1 MADGLSDVIWQLEQ
15 RKAAI
20 ERALEALR
28 SLEGGAPAQES
39 SPRKGRMSPE
49 GKQRLIA
56 ALKRRWAARKRA
68 AKRAAKKAA
77 VAGLVA
83 TTPGPTP
90 AKRKGG
96 GVTPEGRRRLA
107 EAMKRRWAVKRAASA
122 VKKAGW
128 KKAA

>member
-1 MADGLSDVIWQLEQ
+1 MADGLSHVIWQLEQ

-20 ERALEALR
+20 GRALEALR

-39 SPRKGRMSPE
+39 SPRRGGMSPE

-68 AKRAAKKAA
+68 AKKAA

-83 TTPGPTP
+83 TTPGSTP

-96 GVTPEGRRRLA
+96 GMTPEGRRRLA
-107 EAMKRRWAVKRAASA
+107 EALKRRWAAKRAASA
-122 VKKAGW
+122 GENAGR

>member
-1 MADGLSDVIWQLEQ
+1 
-15 RKAAI
+15 
-20 ERALEALR
+20 
-28 SLEGGAPAQES
+28 
-39 SPRKGRMSPE
+39 MSPE

-68 AKRAAKKAA
+68 AKKAA

-83 TTPGPTP
+83 TAPGPTP

-96 GVTPEGRRRLA
+96 MTPEGRRRLA
-107 EAMKRRWAVKRAASA
+107 EALKRRWAVKRAASA

-128 KKAA
+128 KNAA

>member
-1 MADGLSDVIWQLEQ
+1 MADGLSYVSWQLEL

-28 SLEGGAPAQES
+28 SLEGGAPEQE
-39 SPRKGRMSPE
+39 PGRRAGGMSPE

-56 ALKRRWAARKRA
+56 ALKRRWAVRR
-68 AKRAAKKAA
+68 RAAKKAA
-77 VAGLVA
+77 VAGLLA
-83 TTPGPTP
+83 TAPAPTP
-90 AKRKGG
+90 AKPKGG

-122 VKKAGW
+122 VKKAGR
-128 KKAA
+128 KRSA

>member
-1 MADGLSDVIWQLEQ
+1 MADGLSHVIWQLEQ

-20 ERALEALR
+20 GRALEALR

-39 SPRKGRMSPE
+39 SSRRGGMSPE

-68 AKRAAKKAA
+68 AKKAA

-83 TTPGPTP
+83 TAPGPTP

-96 GVTPEGRRRLA
+96 MTPEGRRRLA
-107 EAMKRRWAVKRAASA
+107 EALKRRWAVKRAASA

-128 KKAA
+128 KNAA

>member
-1 MADGLSDVIWQLEQ
+1 MADGLSDAIRQLEQ

-20 ERALEALR
+20 EKALEALR
-28 SLEGGAPAQES
+28 SLEGGTTAQES
-39 SPRKGRMSPE
+39 SPRKGGMSPE

-68 AKRAAKKAA
+68 AKKAA
-77 VAGLVA
+77 VAGLIA
-83 TTPGPTP
+83 TTQGPTP

-107 EAMKRRWAVKRAASA
+107 QAMKRRWAVKRAASA